1 VTRAAGGDPVI
12 AERVAAGGRDVGQP
26 GEQAQALGGEPVA
39 VLAGQEAAAA

>member
-1 VTRAAGGDPVI
+1 MPVVI
-12 AERVAAGGRDVGQP
+12 RCVAELVAAGGGDVGEP